1 MSWGTEYDNAMRA
14 SEEHQDKRT
23 PDQKRWDSREY
34 AAASKFRALV
44 TLTRQSHIGWAR
56 DPQTLAAIDS
66 ILTKAAAEVR
76 QLVIEGYREGDPVKP
91 ITKLEKIEARP
102 VVCKLKSEDAA

>member
-1 MSWGTEYDNAMRA
+1 MWSSADDNAERA
-14 SEEHQDKRT
+14 QAEYQDTRT

-66 ILTKAAAEVR
+66 ILSDAMREVR
-76 QLVIEGYREGDPVKP
+76 ALVVEGMREGDPVKP
-91 ITKLEKIEARP
+91 ITKLSQIEARP
-102 VVCKLKSEDAA
+102 VVCGINGEDAA